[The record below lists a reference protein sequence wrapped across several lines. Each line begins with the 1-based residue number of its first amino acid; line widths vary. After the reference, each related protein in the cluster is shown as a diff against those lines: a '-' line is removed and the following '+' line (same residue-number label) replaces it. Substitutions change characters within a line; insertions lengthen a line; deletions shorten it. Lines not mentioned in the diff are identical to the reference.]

1 MIHTLTMPK
10 WGLSMT
16 EGRIDIWLKQPGDRV
31 EKGEEVLDVETDKIS
46 SSVEAPFSGVLRRV
60 LALSDETLPVGA
72 LLGIVVEGEATEAE
86 IDAVIDSFNAGFVA
100 SAAEAEE
107 AFEGMNYCRILRTGR
122 ASRSLSLTPLPCQ
135 PSTKSMV

>member
-16 EGRIDIWLKQPGDRV
+16 EGRIDAWLKQPGDRV

-60 LALSDETLPVGA
+60 LALSDEPLPVGA
-72 LLGIVVEGEATEAE
+72 LLGIVVEGEASEAQ
-86 IDAVIDSFNAGFVA
+86 IDAVIDSFNAGFV
-100 SAAEAEE
+100 SSRAEA
-107 AFEGMNYCRILRTGR
+107 
-122 ASRSLSLTPLPCQ
+122 
-135 PSTKSMV
+135 